1 LLHIDKL
8 PDANRQVDIRHFFSG
23 RGPRI
28 TRIDTDLSG
37 ERRLPA
43 CWFRQLAETI
53 FSKSNFAFGD
63 FLPGKFFQRDVD
75 A

>member
-1 LLHIDKL
+1 MW
-8 PDANRQVDIRHFFSG
+8 
-23 RGPRI
+23 
-28 TRIDTDLSG
+28 IDTDLSG

-43 CWFRQLAETI
+43 CWFRQVAETI
-53 FSKSNFAFGD
+53 FSESNFAFED